1 MPFWWAKLTSY
12 PQFVELLAERW
23 LGLRAGMLSL
33 GAIEARV
40 GAYNATVGSAEARN
54 FAQFDLLKKFVYG
67 GRLLLW
73 TGGWNRWLE
82 SMGGIGGWNRWVESV
97 GGIGGW
103 NWWVELVGG
112 IGGWNRW
119 VESVGGRSLLAG
131 IGGGID
137 GGIDG
142 KRSLLV
148 GIGGWRQPRFLTLH
162 FVQFLQVAQRVAV
175 PWDLQPAAT
184 LYASLDRGGMAGVPL
199 LRNCCAIVV

>member
-82 SMGGIGGWNRWVESV
+82 SMGGIGGWNRWVGGPFWLESVGESTGESTGSGPSWLESV
-97 GGIGGW
+97 GGA
-103 NWWVELVGG
+103 NHVFSRYTLF
-112 IGGWNRW
+112 NFCRW
-119 VESVGGRSLLAG
+119 PNAWPYLGTYSQQQHFMLRWIEEVWPG
-131 IGGGID
+131 
-137 GGIDG
+137 
-142 KRSLLV
+142 
-148 GIGGWRQPRFLTLH
+148 FL
-162 FVQFLQVAQRVAV
+162 
-175 PWDLQPAAT
+175 
-184 LYASLDRGGMAGVPL
+184 
-199 LRNCCAIVV
+199 C